1 MDEHQQDKWERLRTL
16 FKVFFKISAVTL
28 GGGLAMLPLMS
39 DEFVEKRKY
48 LSEEEM
54 VDIVAVVQSLPGI
67 IAVNMG
73 VLIGYRTAGIAGAM
87 VAAVAV
93 VLPPFVAI
101 LVMAG
106 CFRSLYGSETV
117 DHIFLGVRAAV
128 CALILLAVIKLGK
141 TMWSSWFN
149 RVVAGCGF
157 VALVFFNVNAIA
169 LVVAGGVAG
178 IAAGLWNTWRLRHS
192 EGRADR

>member
-101 LVMAG
+101 LVIAG
-106 CFRSLYGSETV
+106 CFRSLSGSETV
-117 DHIFLGVRAAV
+117 AHIFLGVRAAV
-128 CALILLAVIKLGK
+128 SALILLAVIKLGK